1 MPTFV
6 IDYGTGKERR
16 ITVTSREQAEAF
28 AASERAILRNPDVRV
43 KPTPKPP
50 RITAAWQMMGSRR
63 LRRAQVGDLI
73 LWVQVKKSHW
83 DHRARWAVEK
93 NGLVYL
99 HGEVLANDRVW
110 RYASYEREAMLR
122 AEEAAATVPEG
133 AS

>member
-6 IDYGTGKERR
+6 IEYGTGKERR
-16 ITVTSREQAEAF
+16 ITVTSREQAESF

-43 KPTPKPP
+43 KKEPPKPKI
-50 RITAAWQMMGSRR
+50 RANWQMVGGRR
-63 LRRAQVGDLI
+63 LRRATVGDLI
-73 LWVQVKKSHW
+73 LWVEVKKSHW

-99 HGEVLANDRVW
+99 HGEVTANDRAW

-133 AS
+133 AA